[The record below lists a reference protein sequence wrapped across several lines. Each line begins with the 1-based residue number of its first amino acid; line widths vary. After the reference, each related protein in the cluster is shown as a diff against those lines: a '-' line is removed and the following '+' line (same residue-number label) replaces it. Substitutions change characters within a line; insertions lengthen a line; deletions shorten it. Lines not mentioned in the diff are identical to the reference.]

1 MPGPVGDEVVD
12 QMPAQKAFFEA
23 LHARC
28 ETRFEGRAVYP
39 DDPGEDFRDKV
50 LTAHIA
56 SRTEDDIRIP
66 FAVGENTS
74 RTWIRRKTDDGLE
87 LKHDH
92 RHADRTP
99 DEITMYGGTT
109 RAVGTATS
117 QSFPADDYTADLIP
131 DAATNEWFL
140 SLEDDGRTLVYY
152 LERHGKPRFRAILT
166 QQ

>member
-1 MPGPVGDEVVD
+1 MVGVVHESV
-12 QMPAQKAFFEA
+12 PAIHSRVAP
-23 LHARC
+23 RC
-28 ETRFEGRAVYP
+28 GTRFEVRAVYP